1 MDMKI
6 SVLDPRPSVA
16 PAPSAGPRGKSVED
30 SSKDSASLPR
40 QNVEVSDSARR
51 MADLEARV
59 AASSGINEAK
69 VEAIRL
75 ALERG
80 EYQIDTKK
88 IADQLMKLDFE
99 LGKASG
105 RI

>member
-1 MDMKI
+1 MNMKI
-6 SVLDPRPSVA
+6 NGVDVRPTTGFTPVA
-16 PAPSAGPRGKSVED
+16 PSRVKASDAGVQGSGNGVREF
-30 SSKDSASLPR
+30 
-40 QNVEVSDSARR
+40 EVSQTARQL
-51 MADLEARV
+51 ADLEARV
-59 AASSGINEAK
+59 AQSSGINEAK

-88 IADQLMKLDFE
+88 IADQLMKLDWE
-99 LGKASG
+99 IGKASG

>member
-1 MDMKI
+1 MTMKI
-6 SVLDPRPSVA
+6 NGMDPRPTVGST
-16 PAPSAGPRGKSVED
+16 PAAGSRGKALED
-30 SSKDSASLPR
+30 NAQEPAAFAR
-40 QNVEVSDSARR
+40 QNVELSPSARR

-59 AASSGINEAK
+59 GNSSGINEAK

-88 IADQLMKLDFE
+88 IADQLMKLDWE
-99 LGKASG
+99 IGKASG

>member
-1 MDMKI
+1 MTVKI
-6 SVLDPRPSVA
+6 SNLDPRPSVGSV
-16 PAPSAGPRGKSVED
+16 PSAGGRGKSVEGNPQD
-30 SSKDSASLPR
+30 KVSERP
-40 QNVEVSDSARR
+40 NVEVSPSARR
-51 MADLEARV
+51 MADLETRV

-80 EYQIDTKK
+80 EYQIDSKK
-88 IADQLMKLDFE
+88 IADQLMKLDWE
-99 LGKASG
+99 IGKASG